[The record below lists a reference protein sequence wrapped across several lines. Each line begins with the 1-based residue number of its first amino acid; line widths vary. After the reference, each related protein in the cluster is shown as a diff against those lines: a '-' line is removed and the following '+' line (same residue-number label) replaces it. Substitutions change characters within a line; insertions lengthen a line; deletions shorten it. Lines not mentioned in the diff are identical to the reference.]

1 MAHPRKFR
9 FGIQLS
15 TAPSGQEWAASAR
28 KAEDLGYSTLFMPD
42 HFGDQLA
49 PVPALMAAAD
59 ATTDLRIGA
68 LVFDNDYK
76 HPVVLAKEI
85 ATLDVLSGGRVEF
98 GIGAGWM
105 TTDYEQSGIP
115 KERDG
120 VRIDRMVEA
129 LEVFRRAWAEG
140 SFNFKGEHYT
150 ITDYD
155 ALPKPLQ
162 QPHPPI
168 LIGGGGPKVLRIA
181 AQQADI
187 VGINPRLTA
196 GEVTAEAG
204 QDARAEMVDTKVQ
217 WVKDAAGDR
226 FDDLE
231 LNVLVFFSTVTD
243 DARGMADGLAGAFSV
258 TPDEVLEVP
267 YAWFGTV
274 DRDLRQAP
282 SGERALGHLVLRAA
296 GRRHGGHGARRRRAR
311 RHVSARR
318 WLKLDAV
325 ELLVVRL
332 PLVRPFVTAHGATA
346 ERDVLLVHVSGE
358 DGEGWGECGADTTP
372 TYWWETVSSARRGSA
387 LDRARR
393 TRRRSSDGA
402 CGVRDGSA
410 RRRAPREDTSLAA
423 HLGAAR
429 DRVIATATA
438 GFDDDVESFVAA
450 GYRSVKVKV

>member
-1 MAHPRKFR
+1 MSHPRKFR
-9 FGIQLS
+9 FGLQVS
-15 TAPSGQEWAASAR
+15 TAPTAQDWADLAR

-115 KERDG
+115 KDRDG

-129 LEVFRRAWAEG
+129 LDIYRGAWAEG
-140 SFNFKGEHYT
+140 EFDFKGEHYT
-150 ITDYD
+150 ITGYD
-155 ALPKPLQ
+155 GLPKPVQ
-162 QPHPPI
+162 QPNPPI

-181 AQQADI
+181 AEQADI
-187 VGINPRLTA
+187 VGVNPRLTA
-196 GEVTAEAG
+196 GEITAEAA
-204 QDARAEMVDTKVQ
+204 QDARAVMVDKKVQ

-231 LNVLVFFSTVTD
+231 LNILVFFGAITD

-258 TPDEVLEVP
+258 SPEEVLELP

-274 DRDLRQAP
+274 DEICDKLR
-282 SGERALGHLVLRAA
+282 
-296 GRRHGGHGARRRRAR
+296 
-311 RHVSARR
+311 
-318 WLKLDAV
+318 
-325 ELLVVRL
+325 
-332 PLVRPFVTAHGATA
+332 
-346 ERDVLLVHVSGE
+346 
-358 DGEGWGECGADTTP
+358 
-372 TYWWETVSSARRGSA
+372 
-387 LDRARR
+387 
-393 TRRRSSDGA
+393 
-402 CGVRDGSA
+402 
-410 RRRAPREDTSLAA
+410 
-423 HLGAAR
+423 AAR
-429 DRVIATATA
+429 DRWGISYFVMQADGMDAMAPVVAELA
-438 GFDDDVESFVAA
+438 GT
-450 GYRSVKVKV
+450 